1 MIVISP
7 PIGDLFAC
15 SRGCAATVLSI
26 LHPSV
31 GTVPARWTDEDADVF
46 CSGCGVALGYRR
58 TSARLLAEAIK
69 SPMSRWLYRQVEAK
83 ASRC

>member
-31 GTVPARWTDEDADVF
+31 GPVPARWTDEDADVF
-46 CSGCGVALGYRR
+46 CSGCGVALGSLRV
-58 TSARLLAEAIK
+58 SARLLADALR
-69 SPMSRWLYRQVEAK
+69 SPVARALYRKLEDRV
-83 ASRC
+83 SPC